1 MENIH
6 TIYREKE
13 SVGVFL
19 KKSDFTEKQK
29 KYVYF
34 ALITAGVYLFMK
46 FISPLC
52 SPFLAAF
59 CISVLM
65 HRLAGKLPFRMKKNI
80 LASFLLLVLIGVLFL
95 ILVGIGYS
103 ALECCYRF
111 RESFAELEDECSML
125 LQSCCMYLEENLEI
139 GDSIADFCRIKLFPG
154 LLGKS
159 LPWVKGAA
167 GLISFLVVTM
177 IAVFLILKD
186 YELMSERIRRIDE
199 LKGLFAVAG
208 KVIQYLKTYVRAQLI
223 ILFLIGTLCVA
234 VLSAVGV
241 KSSIF
246 YGALTGIMD
255 MLPFI
260 GTGIMLI
267 PLAVIRILH
276 EEYVSAGIILLLYA
290 ACALLREFLEPRL
303 IGDKVGIWP
312 AGILFSIFAG
322 MKLFG
327 IFGMIKGPIGL
338 VILCESWKYLF
349 GERGGEISYEAT
361 DNESR

>member
-6 TIYREKE
+6 TICREKE

-34 ALITAGVYLFMK
+34 ALITAGVYLFMR

-59 CISVLM
+59 CISALM

-80 LASFLLLVLIGVLFL
+80 LASFLLLILIGILFL
-95 ILVGIGYS
+95 VLMGIGYS
-103 ALECCYRF
+103 VLECCCRF
-111 RESFAELEDECSML
+111 RENFTEFEDEYSRILQNCCVYFAE
-125 LQSCCMYLEENLEI
+125 NL
-139 GDSIADFCRIKLFPG
+139 GR
-154 LLGKS
+154 S
-159 LPWVKGAA
+159 LPWVKDAA
-167 GLISFLVVTM
+167 GVVSFLAITM
-177 IAVFLILKD
+177 IAVFLMLKD
-186 YELMSERIRRIDE
+186 YEQMVEGLSKVNE
-199 LKGLFAVAG
+199 LKGLFIVAG
-208 KVIQYLKTYVRAQLI
+208 KVVRYLKTYVRAQLI
-223 ILFLIGTLCVA
+223 ILLLIGTLCVA
-234 VLSAVGV
+234 VLSAVGM

-246 YGALTGIMD
+246 YGALTGFMD

-260 GTGIMLI
+260 GTGIMLV

-312 AGILFSIFAG
+312 VGILFSVFAG
-322 MKLFG
+322 VKLFG
-327 IFGMIKGPIGL
+327 VFGMIKGPIGL

-349 GERGGEISYEAT
+349 GEKNGGIPDETTGDEG
-361 DNESR
+361 R